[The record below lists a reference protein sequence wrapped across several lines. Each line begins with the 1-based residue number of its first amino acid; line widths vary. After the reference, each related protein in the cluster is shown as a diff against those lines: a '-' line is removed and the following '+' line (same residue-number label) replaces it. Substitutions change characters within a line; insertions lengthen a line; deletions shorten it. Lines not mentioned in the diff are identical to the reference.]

1 MKKVS
6 IIENTIKNRKEIKT
20 LFDKDNIVNILMQMD
35 LAAHIDS
42 SRDSILLKDSVYTK
56 TLNEMAEKNKAYRAL
71 SLSKEDR
78 EIVESYVEAVEDI
91 NLRIDWIGYIAG
103 VRDAILL
110 FNQIGLLKDNA
121 GEELEKKFL
130 NAISK

>member
-1 MKKVS
+1 
-6 IIENTIKNRKEIKT
+6 
-20 LFDKDNIVNILMQMD
+20 MQMD